1 MLNFLKPQIKN
12 TQLPQNEILKTYLR
26 LRTWSLS
33 GTLIGYTGYNLM
45 RNNILLSTPFIQNE
59 LRLNNSDIGTIT
71 GSLFMS
77 YGISKCLMSIFA
89 DKADPKRYMALGL
102 ILCAL
107 VNILLGFSN
116 AFYAYVGLVIALGV
130 FQAMG
135 AGPSFVV
142 IANWYP
148 RKERGFYTAIWGIS
162 HNIGGG
168 SIAPIISISAFLL
181 STLLGINVA
190 EFNEKYWHINHFYV
204 PAILGILITLY
215 VLYSIHSSPYNEGL
229 GTLNSINSLR
239 GIKEEPKISTKN
251 PLHLSSFQIFFH
263 YVFLNKNA
271 WYTALMETSGYILRF
286 GIITWLPIFLLN
298 AKGFTKEQMGI
309 TFSVFEWATIPS
321 TLILGYISDKFFRGN
336 RMPLMIILTAVI
348 SFVVFGYFHSNSL
361 SNIIIFTAL
370 AGCSIYA
377 LLYFTSVSGMDVVP
391 SFAVGSCLGFRG
403 FMAYI
408 VGGFIATKV
417 IGWSV
422 DYFHSWNAGLY
433 IMIGSCVFCM
443 ICGILCY
450 FGIKKVN
457 EKLIF

>member
-1 MLNFLKPQIKN
+1 MLNFLKPQVKN
-12 TQLPQNEILKTYLR
+12 TQVPQNEILKTYLN

-33 GTLIGYTGYNLM
+33 GTLIGYMGFYLM
-45 RNNILLSTPFIQNE
+45 RNNVILATPLIKNE
-59 LRLNNSDIGTIT
+59 LHISNSDIGTIT
-71 GSLFMS
+71 GALLMS
-77 YGISKCLMSIFA
+77 YGIAKGLMSIFA
-89 DKADPKRYMALGL
+89 DKADPKKYMALGL

-148 RKERGFYTAIWGIS
+148 QKERGFYTAIWNIS

-168 SIAPIISISAFLL
+168 SIAPIVSISAFLL
-181 STLLGINVA
+181 STLLGISVA
-190 EFNEKYWHINHFYV
+190 EFNEKYWHINHFYI
-204 PAILGILITLY
+204 PAILGVLISLY

-229 GTLNSINSLR
+229 GTLDSINSLR
-239 GIKEEPKISTKN
+239 GIKENQKISAQDTH
-251 PLHLSSFQIFFH
+251 HLSSFQIFFR
-263 YVFLNKNA
+263 YVFLSKNA
-271 WYTALMETSGYILRF
+271 WYTVLMETSGYIIRF
-286 GIITWLPIFLLN
+286 GLVTWLPIYMLN
-298 AKGFTKEQMGI
+298 VKGFTKEQMS
-309 TFSVFEWATIPS
+309 TAFLVFEWAAIPS
-321 TLILGYISDKFFRGN
+321 TLIAGFITDKFFKGN
-336 RMPLMIILTAVI
+336 RMPLAILLGGIIAFI
-348 SFVVFGYFHSNSL
+348 VFGYFNSNSL
-361 SNIIIFTAL
+361 SSIIIFTAL
-370 AGCSIYA
+370 AGCLIYV
-377 LLYFTSVSGMDVVP
+377 LQFLIGLSGMDVVP
-391 SFAVGSCLGFRG
+391 SFAVGSCVGLRG

-433 IMIGSCVFCM
+433 IVLGACVFNM

-450 FGIKKVN
+450 FGIKKMN
-457 EKLIF
+457 EKSSS